1 MAKSQRQER
10 ARSIESAAIAGVVY
24 AVLALV
30 AFALLRQ
37 VPDLAGTDQEI
48 TAWYADRGHQTILIV
63 ALNLVSI
70 SAVAFLWFVAVIR
83 RRIGDRE
90 DQFFSTVFL
99 GSAVLYAALYMV
111 GAVAA
116 AAPALAFSLLDGGS
130 VDKAAAT
137 VSTGIA
143 GGLLLVV
150 GPRIQAV
157 FIFTTSTV
165 FLRTEVMP
173 NWLAYFGYASGAALF
188 LIPLLIEPL
197 GLWFPVWVFVA
208 SITIAFTRPGRL
220 DRLTDDPPQP

>member
-1 MAKSQRQER
+1 MPQSLRHER
-10 ARSIESAAIAGVVY
+10 SRSIESAAIAGVVY
-24 AVLALV
+24 AVFALV
-30 AFALLRQ
+30 ALLLLRQ
-37 VPDLAGTDQEI
+37 IPDLTGTDQEV
-48 TAWYADRGHQTILIV
+48 TQWYADRGHQTTLLV

-90 DQFFSTVFL
+90 DRFFATVFL
-99 GSAVLYAALYMV
+99 GSAILYAALYMV

-116 AAPALAFSLLDGGS
+116 AAPALAVSLLDGGS

-137 VSTGIA
+137 ISTGIA
-143 GGLLLVV
+143 SGLLLVV

-157 FIFTTSTV
+157 FILTTSTV

-188 LIPLLIEPL
+188 FFPLMFEPL
-197 GLWFPVWVFVA
+197 GLWFPVWVLVA
-208 SITIAFTRPGRL
+208 STTIALTRPGRL
-220 DRLTDDPPQP
+220 DRSTDDLPRP